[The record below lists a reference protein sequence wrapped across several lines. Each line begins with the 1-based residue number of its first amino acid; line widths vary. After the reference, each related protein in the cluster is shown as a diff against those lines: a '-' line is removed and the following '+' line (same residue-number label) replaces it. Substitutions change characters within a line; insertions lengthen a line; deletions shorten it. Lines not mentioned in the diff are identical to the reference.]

1 MRQSC
6 QLEGA
11 PTAPH
16 PAYSPQLSLHIT
28 SCLFTAL
35 CQGKCPC
42 QLHTAASGLVQGD
55 HHSTDI
61 LACSRHPEPPPSTAS
76 TAIHSSHSKQPVTFR
91 DIRDRS
97 CPCSR
102 DASSDLASKA
112 QTFAWPRVALP
123 PGQGPTTL

>member
-42 QLHTAASGLVQGD
+42 QLHTAAPGLVQGD

-61 LACSRHPEPPPSTAS
+61 LACPRHPEPPPSTAS

-102 DASSDLASKA
+102 DASPDLASKA